1 MRRHGFTLVELL
13 VVIAII
19 AILIALLLPAVQ
31 AARAAARRLQ
41 CANNLKQVGVALHN
55 YHSVH
60 SVFPVGF
67 WGNLYIPVNQEDGWA
82 WGTFILPYLEQGDI
96 NEAFDFSLDSYR
108 NFTVNRQAAAHHV
121 QVYICPDDPQAPELV
136 GCCGD
141 WMQGSHRHEDVAM
154 TNLAGVTGAIYLD
167 GFGWYRG
174 DERNAS
180 DIVVNNGLLYWD
192 SKVRIVHITDG
203 TSHTLAVG
211 ETAGG
216 GPASHRAH
224 YWVTF
229 NVMSTYRGINGP
241 LTVPGGWSNP
251 SDPYIWWQ
259 IENGNFSSYHPSG
272 GAHFVFA
279 DGSVHFL
286 SENID
291 QTVLAALASR
301 NLGETIAGNY

>member
-154 TNLAGVTGAIYLD
+154 TNLAGVTGSIHLD
-167 GFGWYRG
+167 GLWYQR
-174 DERNAS
+174 DDRNAN
-180 DIVVNNGLLYWD
+180 DVVVNNGIFFWD
-192 SKVRIVHITDG
+192 SAVRMSHITDG
-203 TSHTLAVG
+203 TSQTLAVG
-211 ETAGG
+211 EVAGG
-216 GPASHRAH
+216 GPGSHRAH

-229 NVMSTYRGINGP
+229 NVNSTHRGINGP
-241 LTVPGGWSNP
+241 LTLPGGWSNP
-251 SDPYIWWQ
+251 SDPHIWWQ
-259 IENGNFSSYHPSG
+259 LENGSFSSYHPSG